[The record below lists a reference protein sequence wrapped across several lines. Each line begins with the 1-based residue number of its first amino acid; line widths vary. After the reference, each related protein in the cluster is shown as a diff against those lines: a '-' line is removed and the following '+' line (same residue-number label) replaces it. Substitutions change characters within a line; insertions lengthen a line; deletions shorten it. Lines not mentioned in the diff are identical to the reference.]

1 MKKINLTEYIQK
13 TAQDVRLTT
22 DERERM
28 KRVLSEY
35 VAMKPLRVAPLDRR
49 APLSY
54 ALISFYAFS
63 RKSIAGILVAVL
75 LFSGAGVSFAAENAL
90 PGDVLY
96 PIKVQL
102 NEPVVAALSV
112 SQESKVLWNA
122 ERAERRLEEAALLAS
137 NGALTEAKKQELED
151 RFDRYAER
159 VIAEVEQI
167 EESNSSVAVDIASQ
181 FENKLLAHETIL
193 SDFEAGDNVKR
204 LKENVRTRVERLA
217 FVRERAGFTPPPAS
231 PVSASVAI
239 ADVPSVS
246 TFTASESA
254 RALMTEATPQP
265 APLMKLETID
275 DEQLSIAASPVAEG
289 PTLNPDIV
297 KRIAHRVVDEL
308 KESKK
313 LFDRYRVKMD
323 VETGASVAEKIRL
336 AETQIAEADAAFAAG
351 DSSTAFEMYRNASA
365 SATKLTVAMKAFAK
379 SKIRIVKPLN
389 DGQHKTDDD
398 ATGSD
403 IGTRIDDEH
412 ELDKTSSDS
421 KRLSDD

>member
-13 TAQDVRLTT
+13 TAENVRLTT

-54 ALISFYAFS
+54 ALISFYALS

-96 PIKVQL
+96 PIKVEV

-137 NGALTEAKKQELED
+137 NGTLTEAKKQELED

-181 FENKLLAHETIL
+181 FENKLLAHETVL

-217 FVRERAGFTPPPAS
+217 FVRERAGFTPPPAP
-231 PVSASVAI
+231 PVSAAVAI

-246 TFTASESA
+246 TFSAPESA
-254 RALMTEATPQP
+254 RALMAEAPPQP
-265 APLMKLETID
+265 APLMKRETISE
-275 DEQLSIAASPVAEG
+275 EQLSIAASPAEG
-289 PTLNPDIV
+289 PSLNSDIV

-308 KESKK
+308 KECKK
-313 LFDRYRVKMD
+313 LFDRNKVKMD
-323 VETGASVAEKIRL
+323 VETSASVADKIRL
-336 AETQIAEADAAFAAG
+336 AETQIAEADAAFAVG
-351 DSSTAFEMYRNASA
+351 DLSTAFEMYRNASA

-389 DGQHKTDDD
+389 DGQQNTDDD
-398 ATGSD
+398 TPDSD
-403 IGTRIDDEH
+403 TSARLDDEDKL
-412 ELDKTSSDS
+412 EKTSSDS